1 MEICQCACPGPDEHH
16 GKLTS
21 WHDLCSDGGLLI
33 MGKAAQEKAK
43 FRWYDTT
50 RYEVSNKVSKAEM
63 SQKAR
68 KLIPCNMPAAP
79 SVLQPPC
86 MRASTTCALGTES
99 YSTRLKSC
107 KQQLCASCAQP
118 ADADLEAHF
127 LLGHACVPAKG
138 IWPGL
143 IQRLATSHVHAR
155 LKAALGV
162 SFQHVRAPCRPFWG
176 TRWRW

>member
-1 MEICQCACPGPDEHH
+1 
-16 GKLTS
+16 
-21 WHDLCSDGGLLI
+21 

-63 SQKAR
+63 SQNAR
-68 KLIPCNMPAAP
+68 KLIHCNLTAAP

-86 MRASTTCALGTES
+86 MCASTACAWGTES
-99 YSTRLKSC
+99 CSIQLKAC

-118 ADADLEAHF
+118 ADADLEVHF

-138 IWPGL
+138 IRPGL
-143 IQRLATSHVHAR
+143 FQGFATSHVHAR
-155 LKAALGV
+155 L
-162 SFQHVRAPCRPFWG
+162 RATPKG
-176 TRWRW
+176 LL